1 MNKLVLVG
9 GGGHCKSCIEVIESD
24 GRFQLLGII
33 DNKTNTDKSCLGVPF
48 IGTDAHLEEILS
60 QFDMALVTVGQIHT
74 PETRKKLYHLI
85 KSLGKTMP
93 VICAA
98 SSIVSSHSKIKKG
111 SIVMHGAVV
120 NADAEIGNNVI
131 INSMALIEHDVTVG
145 DHCHISTGARING
158 AANIADGCFIGSG
171 AIIHQNVCIGSNA
184 IISAGAVITKDVAAG
199 NKIRGF

>member
-1 MNKLVLVG
+1 MDSLAFTSDVCNFSCSALIRNIKPREATNKYPKQCGDCMNKLVLVG

-93 VICAA
+93 VICA
-98 SSIVSSHSKIKKG
+98 
-111 SIVMHGAVV
+111 
-120 NADAEIGNNVI
+120 
-131 INSMALIEHDVTVG
+131 
-145 DHCHISTGARING
+145 
-158 AANIADGCFIGSG
+158 
-171 AIIHQNVCIGSNA
+171 
-184 IISAGAVITKDVAAG
+184 
-199 NKIRGF
+199 